1 MCQSFHA
8 GRHATSGLF
17 KKSHFSSSFS
27 ATSSEAIPNR
37 SYTMRL
43 IPLLAATAL
52 AATLS
57 LTCSPAVSARQTQP
71 SSADLQTLHDY
82 TLTEGFLKKWEA
94 MMVDPNKPTCNLMI
108 LNLQGNSLD
117 QQISKYDARPGNHAY
132 LAKQGLTSREMVLGT
147 LTMAVAGMQ
156 EMLKN
161 APDMAK
167 RNGGMQVSAK
177 NMAFHQ
183 SHKGEIM
190 KVMQSASQARGGK
203 IPNCAK

>member
-1 MCQSFHA
+1 
-8 GRHATSGLF
+8 
-17 KKSHFSSSFS
+17 
-27 ATSSEAIPNR
+27 
-37 SYTMRL
+37 MRL
-43 IPLLAATAL
+43 ILLLAATAL

-57 LTCSPAVSARQTQP
+57 LTCSTTVSARQAQP

-94 MMVDPNKPTCNLMI
+94 VMVDPNKPTCNLMT

-117 QQISKYDARPGNHAY
+117 EKISEYDARSGNHAY
-132 LAKQGLTSREMVLGT
+132 LAKQGLTSREMLLGT
-147 LTMAVAGMQ
+147 LTMAGAGMQ

-161 APDMAK
+161 APDMAEG
-167 RNGGMQVSAK
+167 NGGMQVSAK

-190 KVMQSASQARGGK
+190 KVMQTASAARGGK
-203 IPNCAK
+203 MPNCAK